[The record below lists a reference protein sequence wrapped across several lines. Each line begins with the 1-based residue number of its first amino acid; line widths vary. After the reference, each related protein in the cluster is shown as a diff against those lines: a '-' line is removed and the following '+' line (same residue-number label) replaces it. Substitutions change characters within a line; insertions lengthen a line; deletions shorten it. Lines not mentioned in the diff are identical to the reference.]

1 MQQQISQSFRAGT
14 QHEMSTEGSATYS
27 KQSPALKNMGAFHE
41 LMRRN
46 GFAMPELSSKFIN
59 QQSLFMMYSGTIY

>member
-1 MQQQISQSFRAGT
+1 MHQEIAQSMDTGSQNEISA
-14 QHEMSTEGSATYS
+14 EASATYS
-27 KQSPALKNMGAFHE
+27 KRSPALKNMDAFHE

-59 QQSLFMMYSGTIY
+59 

>member
-1 MQQQISQSFRAGT
+1 MHQQIAQRINAGSQN
-14 QHEMSTEGSATYS
+14 EMSAEASATYS
-27 KQSPALKNMGAFHE
+27 KRSPTLKNMAAFHE

-59 QQSLFMMYSGTIY
+59 

>member
-1 MQQQISQSFRAGT
+1 
-14 QHEMSTEGSATYS
+14 MSAEGSATFS
-27 KQSPALKNMGAFHE
+27 KRSPALKNMASFHE

-59 QQSLFMMYSGTIY
+59 